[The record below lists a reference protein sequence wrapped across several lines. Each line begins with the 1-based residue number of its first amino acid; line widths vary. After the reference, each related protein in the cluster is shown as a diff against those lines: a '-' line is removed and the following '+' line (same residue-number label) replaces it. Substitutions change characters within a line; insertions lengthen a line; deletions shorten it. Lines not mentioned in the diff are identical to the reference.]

1 MLEHLDIK
9 NFALI
14 ENLSIDFSEG
24 FNVITG
30 ETGSGKSIILGALG
44 LLMGEKAS
52 TSSIRTGCDE
62 LVVNGIISVPENHE
76 IIPWLKERSIEVE
89 DGAIS
94 IRRTV
99 KSNGGRSMVY
109 VQGQL
114 LPRQDLVVIADSLI
128 DMHGQSE
135 HQSLLI
141 SDKQRKILD
150 GYAQV
155 ENLLEK
161 VRTEYDKIKCL
172 EEEKRSILDSL
183 EESQRQQDY
192 LEYALKEIESASL
205 QIGEDEEL
213 KNRIRLLSSYENI
226 HESISLSQEKLKT
239 ARASLY
245 EGSSYCSK
253 AMKGDSTLQEYYS
266 RIESL
271 RIECEDISEGLGS
284 YVRSIDYSEELL
296 NQLQERLV
304 LIQKLKRKYGPEI
317 EDVLAFMEKAK
328 NTLDLAN
335 NSQFHLDKC
344 EKALNESKDVYFKE
358 SLKLYEKRCA
368 CSKKLEKEIQRV
380 LKTLG
385 MPNAVFSIAINHT
398 DKIASNGGDTIAFL
412 ISPNT
417 GEPLKELSLIASG
430 GELSRVMLALK
441 TVLAKADSIETQV
454 FDEVDTGIG
463 GSVALSLA
471 SCMGDLSKAKQ
482 VIAVTHLAS
491 IASVAQTQYV
501 VYKTVENNRT
511 YTHLKK
517 VEGEERVREISRMLS
532 GDESEVSL
540 AHARNL
546 LNSN

>member
-30 ETGSGKSIILGALG
+30 ETGSGNSIILGALG

-161 VRTEYDKIKCL
+161 VRTECDKIKCL

-245 EGSSYCSK
+245 
-253 AMKGDSTLQEYYS
+253 
-266 RIESL
+266 
-271 RIECEDISEGLGS
+271 
-284 YVRSIDYSEELL
+284 
-296 NQLQERLV
+296 
-304 LIQKLKRKYGPEI
+304 
-317 EDVLAFMEKAK
+317 
-328 NTLDLAN
+328 
-335 NSQFHLDKC
+335 
-344 EKALNESKDVYFKE
+344 
-358 SLKLYEKRCA
+358 
-368 CSKKLEKEIQRV
+368 
-380 LKTLG
+380 
-385 MPNAVFSIAINHT
+385 
-398 DKIASNGGDTIAFL
+398 
-412 ISPNT
+412 
-417 GEPLKELSLIASG
+417 
-430 GELSRVMLALK
+430 
-441 TVLAKADSIETQV
+441 
-454 FDEVDTGIG
+454 
-463 GSVALSLA
+463 
-471 SCMGDLSKAKQ
+471 
-482 VIAVTHLAS
+482 
-491 IASVAQTQYV
+491 
-501 VYKTVENNRT
+501 
-511 YTHLKK
+511 
-517 VEGEERVREISRMLS
+517 
-532 GDESEVSL
+532 
-540 AHARNL
+540 
-546 LNSN
+546 